1 MMQEVGT
8 VVELQGRHV
17 AMVLCRKSTFCSG
30 CAAMGLCQVGDDG
43 RSMLVEA
50 HNVLGAD
57 VGDRVRVVSRP
68 GQFLLASFLLYVV
81 PLLAL
86 IVGAAVGEIVGAFYG
101 LGIDP
106 NLLAAILG
114 IAFMVGAFVIIR
126 IGSRAIPR
134 GTFMPEIAEILP
146 SEECSEEQDGY

>member
-1 MMQEVGT
+1 MMQETGT

-17 AMVLCRKSTFCSG
+17 AMVLCRKSTFCAG
-30 CAAMGLCQVGDDG
+30 CAAMGICHVGDDG
-43 RSMLVEA
+43 RSMLVET
-50 HNVLGAD
+50 HNVLGAV
-57 VGDRVRVVSRP
+57 VGDKVRLASRA

-86 IVGAAVGEIVGAFYG
+86 IAGAVLGELVGAFFA
-101 LGIDP
+101 LRIDP

-114 IAFMVGAFVIIR
+114 VTFMVGSFFIIR

-134 GTFMPEIAEILP
+134 GTFMPEIIEILP
-146 SEECSEEQDGY
+146 GEECSEEQHGY